1 MVEPHQDPVE
11 LDNPFKNVCY
21 WLQKNGQVSLITKA
35 GTNFDASATICKG
48 GEHSGEKV
56 IRFFQ
61 NKKEYGRAYECCWGR
76 YYNCNRTRIGMYCA
90 ALDSAL

>member
-1 MVEPHQDPVE
+1 MVEPHQDTVAP
-11 LDNPFKNVCY
+11 DNTFRDAYY
-21 WLQKNGQVSLITKA
+21 WLQKNGLVSLVTKK
-35 GTNFDASATICKG
+35 GTNFDASATICQSG
-48 GEHSGEKV
+48 GHSGEKV

-61 NKKEYGRAYECCWGR
+61 NKQEYGRAYECCWGR